1 MVFFESMLTLLVVAL
16 ALLQVSRRWPVP
28 YPAML
33 ALAGVVVAALP
44 WTPAIGIDPA
54 LALALFIAPALLD
67 AAFDFPPRH
76 LRRYWLSLIS
86 LAAVLV
92 LLTTAAVAWLG
103 VAVAGLPLA
112 AAIALGAIVAP
123 PDAAAASAVLGR
135 FELPRATVS
144 VLKGESLLNDAVALL
159 IFSAAVG
166 SVAASSAGAPGA
178 AGAAGAA
185 AATPVALWLAVPGG
199 LLLGF
204 VIGKIQVAVSTP
216 LAGSLGGTLSEFI
229 ATFGAWVLADRLH
242 LSAILAVV
250 ALAMTVA
257 RYAPEKTA
265 PRDRVHS
272 YSVWDTS
279 VFVLNVLAFL
289 MVGLQARGI
298 VTRLPARELW
308 PAMAFAGTVLA
319 VVIVV
324 RIVWVLFYNRVLHWL
339 SIKQGSR
346 KVPTLAQGVL
356 TSWCGMRGLVTLAT
370 ALALPQHFP
379 QRDLIVL
386 SALAV
391 VLGTLV
397 LQGLTLAPLI
407 RLLHFPKDTSF
418 DKELIAGRVAL
429 IDAGE
434 ASVENEQGDAAD
446 ALRETLKADR
456 EAVDAGKHPRAAAE
470 IDDLTRRSIA
480 AQRTRLAG
488 LRRSGEMEDDVFH
501 TLEEELDWA
510 ELAASPPS
518 SFELVEG

>member
-1 MVFFESMLTLLVVAL
+1 
-16 ALLQVSRRWPVP
+16 
-28 YPAML
+28 ML
-33 ALAGVVVAALP
+33 A
-44 WTPAIGIDPA
+44 
-54 LALALFIAPALLD
+54 
-67 AAFDFPPRH
+67 
-76 LRRYWLSLIS
+76 
-86 LAAVLV
+86 
-92 LLTTAAVAWLG
+92 
-103 VAVAGLPLA
+103 
-112 AAIALGAIVAP
+112 
-123 PDAAAASAVLGR
+123 R
-135 FELPRATVS
+135 FQLPRATVS

-159 IFSAAVG
+159 IFSAAVA
-166 SVAASSAGAPGA
+166 SVAAGSAGAPA
-178 AGAAGAA
+178 ATGAA
-185 AATPVALWLAVPGG
+185 ATTPVALWLAAPGG

-204 VIGKIQVAVSTP
+204 IIGKIQVAVSAP
-216 LAGSLGGTLSEFI
+216 LAGSLGGTLSEFVS
-229 ATFGAWVLADRLH
+229 TFGAWVLAERLH
-242 LSAILAVV
+242 LSAVLSVV

-272 YSVWDTS
+272 YSVWDTT

-298 VTRLPARELW
+298 VERLSAKELW
-308 PAMAFAGTVLA
+308 PAMAFAGAVLL
-319 VVIVV
+319 VVVVV
-324 RIVWVLFYNRVLHWL
+324 RIVWVMFYNRVLHFF
-339 SIKQGSR
+339 SIKQGAR
-346 KVPTLAQGVL
+346 KVPTLAQGML

-407 RLLHFPKDTSF
+407 RLLHFARDESF
-418 DKELIAGRVAL
+418 DHELIAGRIAL
-429 IDAGE
+429 IDAGK
-434 ASVENEQGDAAD
+434 ASVENERGDAAE

-456 EAVDAGKHPRAAAE
+456 EAIDAGKHPREAAK

-480 AQRTRLAG
+480 AQRARLAD
-488 LRRSGEMEDDVFH
+488 LRRSGEMEEDVFH

>member
-1 MVFFESMLTLLVVAL
+1 MVLFESMLTLLVVAL
-16 ALLQVSRRWPVP
+16 VLLQVSRRWPVP

-44 WTPAIGIDPA
+44 WAPTIGIDPA
-54 LALALFIAPALLD
+54 LALALFIAPALLN

-76 LRRYWLSLIS
+76 LRRYWLSLLS

-103 VAVAGLPLA
+103 MAMAGLPLA

-123 PDAAAASAVLGR
+123 PDAAVASAVLSR

-159 IFSAAVG
+159 IYTAAVAAASAASG
-166 SVAASSAGAPGA
+166 GASDAASQAS
-178 AGAAGAA
+178 AA
-185 AATPVALWLAVPGG
+185 AATPMALWLAVPGG
-199 LLLGF
+199 LMLGF
-204 VIGKIQVAVSTP
+204 VIGKIQVAVSAP
-216 LAGSLGGTLSEFI
+216 LAGSLGGTLLEFVS
-229 ATFGAWVLADRLH
+229 TFGAWVLAERLH
-242 LSAILAVV
+242 LSAVLCVV

-257 RYAPEKTA
+257 RYAPERTT

-289 MVGLQARGI
+289 LVGLQARGI
-298 VTRLPARELW
+298 VERLSYQELW
-308 PAMAFAGTVLA
+308 PAIGFACTVLA
-319 VVIVV
+319 VVVGM
-324 RIVWVLFYNRVLHWL
+324 RIVWVLFYNRVLHFF
-339 SIKQGSR
+339 SIKQGSHR
-346 KVPTLAQGVL
+346 VPTLSQGVL

-370 ALALPQHFP
+370 ALALPQNFP
-379 QRDLIVL
+379 KRDLIVL

-397 LQGLTLAPLI
+397 LQGATLAPLI
-407 RLLHFPKDTSF
+407 RLLRFDKDESF
-418 DKELIAGRVAL
+418 DKELIKGRIAL

-434 ASVENEQGDAAD
+434 ASVENESGDAAE
-446 ALRETLKADR
+446 ALREMLKTDR
-456 EAVDAGKHPRAAAE
+456 KAVDAGKHPRAAAA

-480 AQRTRLAG
+480 AQRKKLAD
-488 LRRSGEMEDDVFH
+488 LRRSGAMEEDVFH

>member
-1 MVFFESMLTLLVVAL
+1 MVLFESMLTLLVIAL
-16 ALLQVSRRWPVP
+16 VLLQVSRRWPVP

-44 WTPAIGIDPA
+44 WAPEIGIDPS

-76 LRRYWLSLIS
+76 LRRYWLSLFS

-103 VAVAGLPLA
+103 VVVAGLPLA

-123 PDAAAASAVLGR
+123 PDAAAASAVLAR
-135 FELPRATVS
+135 FQLPRATVS

-159 IFSAAVG
+159 IFSAAVA
-166 SVAASSAGAPGA
+166 SVAAGSAGSA
-178 AGAAGAA
+178 AATGAA
-185 AATPVALWLAVPGG
+185 ATTPVALWLAAPGG

-204 VIGKIQVAVSTP
+204 VIGKIQVAVSAP
-216 LAGSLGGTLSEFI
+216 LAGSLGGTVSEFVS
-229 ATFGAWVLADRLH
+229 TFGAWVLAERLH
-242 LSAILAVV
+242 LSAVLSVV

-272 YSVWDTS
+272 YSVWDTT

-298 VTRLPARELW
+298 VERLSARELW
-308 PAMAFAGTVLA
+308 PAMAFAGAVLL

-324 RIVWVLFYNRVLHWL
+324 RIVWVMFYNRVLHFF
-339 SIKQGSR
+339 SIKQGAR
-346 KVPTLAQGVL
+346 KVPTLAQGML

-407 RLLHFPKDTSF
+407 RVLRFARDESF
-418 DKELIAGRVAL
+418 DHELIAGRIAL
-429 IDAGE
+429 IDAGM
-434 ASVENEQGDAAD
+434 ASVDNERGDAAE

-456 EAVDAGKHPRAAAE
+456 EAIDAGKHPREAAK

-480 AQRTRLAG
+480 AQRARLAD
-488 LRRSGEMEDDVFH
+488 LRRSGEMEEDVFH

>member
-1 MVFFESMLTLLVVAL
+1 MVLFESMLTLLVIAL
-16 ALLQVSRRWPVP
+16 VLLQVSRRWPVP

-44 WTPAIGIDPA
+44 WAPEIGIDPS

-123 PDAAAASAVLGR
+123 PDAAAASAVLAR
-135 FELPRATVS
+135 FQLPRATVS

-159 IFSAAVG
+159 IFSAAVA
-166 SVAASSAGAPGA
+166 SVAAGSAGAPA
-178 AGAAGAA
+178 ATGAA
-185 AATPVALWLAVPGG
+185 ATTPVALWLAVPGG

-204 VIGKIQVAVSTP
+204 IIGKIQVAVSAP
-216 LAGSLGGTLSEFI
+216 LAGSLGGTLSEFVS
-229 ATFGAWVLADRLH
+229 TFGAWVLAERLH
-242 LSAILAVV
+242 LSAVLSVV

-272 YSVWDTS
+272 YSVWDTT

-298 VTRLPARELW
+298 VERLPAKELW
-308 PAMAFAGTVLA
+308 PAMAFAGAVLL
-319 VVIVV
+319 VVVVV
-324 RIVWVLFYNRVLHWL
+324 RIVWVMFYNRVLHFF
-339 SIKQGSR
+339 SIKQGAR
-346 KVPTLAQGVL
+346 KVPTLAQGML

-407 RLLHFPKDTSF
+407 RLLRFARDESF
-418 DKELIAGRVAL
+418 DHELIAGRIAL
-429 IDAGE
+429 IDAGK
-434 ASVENEQGDAAD
+434 ASVENERGDAAE

-456 EAVDAGKHPRAAAE
+456 EAIDAGKHPREAAK

-480 AQRTRLAG
+480 AQRARLAD
-488 LRRSGEMEDDVFH
+488 LRRSGEMEEDVFH

>member
-1 MVFFESMLTLLVVAL
+1 MVLFESMLTLLVIAL
-16 ALLQVSRRWPVP
+16 VLLQVSRRWPVP

-44 WTPAIGIDPA
+44 WAPEIGIDPS

-123 PDAAAASAVLGR
+123 PDAAAASAVLAR
-135 FELPRATVS
+135 FQLPRATVS

-159 IFSAAVG
+159 IFSAAVA
-166 SVAASSAGAPGA
+166 SVAAGSAGAPA
-178 AGAAGAA
+178 ATDAA
-185 AATPVALWLAVPGG
+185 ATTPVALWLAVPGG

-204 VIGKIQVAVSTP
+204 VIGKIQVAVSAP
-216 LAGSLGGTLSEFI
+216 LAGSLGGTLSEFVS
-229 ATFGAWVLADRLH
+229 TFGAWVLAERLH
-242 LSAILAVV
+242 LSAVLSVV

-272 YSVWDTS
+272 YSVWDTT

-298 VTRLPARELW
+298 VERLSAKELW
-308 PAMAFAGTVLA
+308 PAMAFAGAVLL

-324 RIVWVLFYNRVLHWL
+324 RIVWVMFYNRVLHFF
-339 SIKQGSR
+339 SIKQGAR
-346 KVPTLAQGVL
+346 KVPTLAQGML

-407 RLLHFPKDTSF
+407 RLLHFARDESF
-418 DKELIAGRVAL
+418 DHELIAGRIAL
-429 IDAGE
+429 IDAGM
-434 ASVENEQGDAAD
+434 ASVDNERGDAAE

-456 EAVDAGKHPRAAAE
+456 EAIDAGKHPREAAK

-480 AQRTRLAG
+480 AQRARLAD
-488 LRRSGEMEDDVFH
+488 LRRSGEMEEDVFH